1 MHDVNRKLCYHV
13 AECGVIKFFFFK
25 KRGFGLVLFAK
36 VYSLPYP
43 APSRLA
49 DLVMRSDLTDPR
61 TADAGDIMPI
71 SSIGLA
77 HACNQGLR

>member
-1 MHDVNRKLCYHV
+1 MHDSNQKLCYHV
-13 AECGVIKFFFFK
+13 AKCGVIQILKNK
-25 KRGFGLVLFAK
+25 GVSDLL
-36 VYSLPYP
+36 SLRKSTLDP
-43 APSRLA
+43 APIRLA
-49 DLVMRSDLTDPR
+49 DLMMRSDLTDPR